1 MITAMN
7 TLVLILVLIATAAV
21 LRLVYLTIVGKDGYG
36 DRRHQAPRSHHQSP
50 SDPRIP
56 TRLA

>member
-1 MITAMN
+1 MITAME

-21 LRLVYLTIVGKDGYG
+21 LRLVYLAIVGRDGYG
-36 DRRHQAPRSHHQSP
+36 DRRHPAPRSHP
-50 SDPRIP
+50 SDPFDPRVP